1 MKISQRHFLSENVSK
16 KIFYVSN
23 LVISFGILLTIVS
36 GGWDIT
42 NHLLNKPETFFSP
55 PHFLLYSGV
64 TIALF
69 GTIIMFSQWHKM
81 SIDEKSCYSFSV
93 KLGMIGICILLAA
106 GPVDFLW
113 HSSFGLDGL
122 LSPPHLTLIS
132 GMFLC
137 AVGSMLSNL
146 RFGSSYKKKSYSV
159 HHFLVP
165 LAILPVWMVSS
176 AFLYSFSLPFS
187 ETEYFDFNPE
197 IYFAAVFAT
206 LSMPFLNSTI
216 LVLISKLANFKF
228 GILSI
233 TGILLIVINIAN
245 SILPNPALVKIIPFC
260 LLTVIPLVAADV
272 ILSNSQKRSAIYTA
286 GIIVASTFYFLYF
299 PLITH
304 VYNEVIY
311 DRVVSGSMTSNVYF
325 EMMPVVFPIIIG
337 PAIIMGI
344 VGTGFADKIF
354 WKIIGKK
361 PNSGY

>member
-1 MKISQRHFLSENVSK
+1 
-16 KIFYVSN
+16 VSN
-23 LVISFGILLTIVS
+23 LVISFGILLTVIG

-42 NHLLNKPETFFSP
+42 NHLLNKPETFLSP
-55 PHFLLYSGV
+55 SHFILYSGV

-69 GTIIMFSQWHKM
+69 GTIAMFSQWYKM
-81 SIDEKSCYSFSV
+81 PIDEKSRYSFSV
-93 KLGMIGICILLAA
+93 KLGIIGIFILLVA

-113 HSSFGLDGL
+113 HSNLGLDGL

-137 AVGSMLSNL
+137 AAGSMISNL
-146 RFGSSYKKKSYSV
+146 RFGLPYKKKSYSV

-165 LAILPVWMVSS
+165 LVILPVWIVSS

-206 LSMPFLNSTI
+206 LSMPFLNSAI
-216 LVLISKLANFKF
+216 LILTSKLANYKF

-233 TGILLIVINIAN
+233 TGILLLIINVAN
-245 SILPNPALVKIIPFC
+245 SILPNPALVETIPFY
-260 LLTVIPLVAADV
+260 LLTVIPLIAADA
-272 ILSNSQKRSAIYTA
+272 ILSTSQKRSAIYAA

-325 EMMPVVFPIIIG
+325 EMMPIVFPIIIG
-337 PAIIMGI
+337 PAIIMGMI
-344 VGTGFADKIF
+344 GTGFADKVF
-354 WKIIGKK
+354 QKI
-361 PNSGY
+361 NS

>member
-1 MKISQRHFLSENVSK
+1 MEISQRHFLSENVSK
-16 KIFYVSN
+16 KIFFVSN
-23 LVISFGILLTIVS
+23 LVISFGILLTTVS

-42 NHLLNKPETFFSP
+42 NHLLNKPETFFSL
-55 PHFLLYSGV
+55 PHSLLYSGV
-64 TIALF
+64 TMVLF
-69 GTIIMFSQWHKM
+69 GTIAMFSQWYKM
-81 SIDEKSCYSFSV
+81 PINEKSRYSFSV
-93 KLGMIGICILLAA
+93 KLGIIGIFILLVA
-106 GPVDFLW
+106 GPIDFLW
-113 HSSFGLDGL
+113 HSNFGLDGL

-137 AVGSMLSNL
+137 AVGSMISIL

-159 HHFLVP
+159 HHFLVT

-176 AFLYSFSLPFS
+176 GFLYSFSLPFS
-187 ETEYFDFNPE
+187 KTEYFDFNPE

-206 LSMPFLNSTI
+206 ISMPFLNSAI
-216 LVLISKLANFKF
+216 LILTSKLANFKF

-233 TGILLIVINIAN
+233 TGILLLIINVAN
-245 SILPNPALVKIIPFC
+245 SILPNPALVETIPFY
-260 LLTVIPLVAADV
+260 LLTVIPLVAADA
-272 ILSNSQKRSAIYTA
+272 ILSTSQKRSAIYAA

-337 PAIIMGI
+337 PAIIIGM
-344 VGTGFADKIF
+344 VGTGFADKVF
-354 WKIIGKK
+354 WKI
-361 PNSGY
+361 NR

>member
-1 MKISQRHFLSENVSK
+1 MKILQRHFLSENISK
-16 KIFYVSN
+16 KIFFVSN

-36 GGWDIT
+36 GGWDVT
-42 NHLLNKPETFFSP
+42 NHLLNKPETFFSTS
-55 PHFLLYSGV
+55 HLLLYSGV
-64 TIALF
+64 IVALF
-69 GTIIMFSQWHKM
+69 GTIIMISQWYKM
-81 SIDEKSCYSFSV
+81 PIDEKFCYSFSV
-93 KLGMIGICILLAA
+93 KLGMIGIPILLAA

-113 HSSFGLDGL
+113 HSNFGLDGL

-137 AVGSMLSNL
+137 AVGSMISNL
-146 RFGSSYKKKSYSV
+146 RFGLAYKKKSYSIY
-159 HHFLVP
+159 HFLVP
-165 LAILPVWMVSS
+165 LAILPVWIVSS

-187 ETEYFDFNPE
+187 ETEHFDFNPG

-216 LVLISKLANFKF
+216 LILTSKLVNYKF

-233 TGILLIVINIAN
+233 TGIFLLIINVAN
-245 SILPNPALVKIIPFC
+245 SILPNPALIETIPFYFLTIIPF
-260 LLTVIPLVAADV
+260 IAADV
-272 ILSNSQKRSAIYTA
+272 ILSTSQRRSAIYAA
-286 GIIVASTFYFLYF
+286 GIIVASTFYFSYF

-337 PAIIMGI
+337 PAIIMGM

-354 WKIIGKK
+354 WKIKR
-361 PNSGY
+361 